1 MNADSVAKSARR
13 FCHQNM
19 GSMHGEALDVFREGL
34 RRFLTEGG
42 YAWVE
47 RPGPPP
53 PGVKILKNAHPPRLA
68 ERLCEEGFPLV
79 YIAAVKRR
87 DSSTPLEEAC
97 RRGEAVCYVYG
108 DVEWAPE
115 LEGRC
120 RPVTFYVDVKEE
132 KKALEALLLYIAK
145 TRSLPW
151 VAFNRDVL
159 KVVGLCDVEPNACL
173 TEEAVAK
180 KVEAIKKQL
189 AARRPEPPRS
199 STAEDAGDG
208 ASLVTAAEAQK
219 DAPPQATPEP
229 TQGTGRVGPAEEPP
243 RPRLD
248 PAVLELLR
256 RCCGEECVSR
266 LLACHE

>member
-1 MNADSVAKSARR
+1 MYKASDA
-13 FCHQNM
+13 FQ
-19 GSMHGEALDVFREGL
+19 EGL
-34 RRFLTEGG
+34 RRFLAEGG
-42 YAWVE
+42 FTWAE
-47 RPGPPP
+47 RPSPPP
-53 PGVKILKNAHPPRLA
+53 PGIKILKNAHPPRLA

-79 YIAAVKRR
+79 YIAAVRR
-87 DSSTPLEEAC
+87 RNSSTPLEEAC
-97 RRGEAVCYVYG
+97 LRGEAVCYVYG

-115 LEGRC
+115 LEGKC
-120 RPVTFYVDVKEE
+120 KPVTFYVDVREE
-132 KKALEALLLYIAK
+132 KKALEALLLYIAR

-159 KVVGLCDVEPNACL
+159 KVVGLCDAEPNACL

-189 AARRPEPPRS
+189 AARRPEPQRADS
-199 STAEDAGDG
+199 AEAAGNGAGPGADG
-208 ASLVTAAEAQK
+208 AGEAQS
-219 DAPPQATPEP
+219 DAPPLARPEP
-229 TQGTGRVGPAEEPP
+229 TQKTDRGRSAEEPP

>member
-1 MNADSVAKSARR
+1 
-13 FCHQNM
+13 M
-19 GSMHGEALDVFREGL
+19 GNMHGEALDVFREGL
-34 RRFLTEGG
+34 RRFLTESG

-53 PGVKILKNAHPPRLA
+53 PGVKILKNAHPPRIA

-79 YIAAVKRR
+79 YIAAVRRR

-115 LEGRC
+115 LEDKC
-120 RPVTFYVDVKEE
+120 RPVTFYVDVREE

-159 KVVGLCDVEPNACL
+159 KVVGLCDAEPNACL

-199 STAEDAGDG
+199 STAEAAGDG
-208 ASLVTAAEAQK
+208 AGPGAG
-219 DAPPQATPEP
+219 
-229 TQGTGRVGPAEEPP
+229 GTGEAHVDADTPLQVKQMPMQDAGRAGPAEEPP

-248 PAVLELLR
+248 SAVLELLR

-266 LLACHE
+266 LLTCHE

>member
-1 MNADSVAKSARR
+1 MYKTSDA
-13 FCHQNM
+13 FQ
-19 GSMHGEALDVFREGL
+19 EAL
-34 RRFLTEGG
+34 RRFLAEGG
-42 YAWVE
+42 FAWVE

-53 PGVKILKNAHPPRLA
+53 PGVKILKNEHPPRLA

-79 YIAAVKRR
+79 YIAAVRRR

-97 RRGEAVCYVYG
+97 HRGEAVCYVYG

-115 LEGRC
+115 LEGKC

-132 KKALEALLLYIAK
+132 RKALEALLLYIAR

-151 VAFNRDVL
+151 VAFNREVL
-159 KVVGLCDVEPNACL
+159 RIVGLCDAEPNACL
-173 TEEAVAK
+173 TEELLLK
-180 KVEAIKKQL
+180 KIEVMKKQL
-189 AARRPEPPRS
+189 AAQRPEPHRADS
-199 STAEDAGDG
+199 
-208 ASLVTAAEAQK
+208 AEATGNGAGPGAGGAGEAHVDA
-219 DAPPQATPEP
+219 DAPLQDKQVP
-229 TQGTGRVGPAEEPP
+229 TQGAGRVGPAEEPP

-256 RCCGEECVSR
+256 RCCGVECVSR

>member
-1 MNADSVAKSARR
+1 MYKAPDA
-13 FCHQNM
+13 FQ
-19 GSMHGEALDVFREGL
+19 EGL
-34 RRFLTEGG
+34 RRFLAEGG

-53 PGVKILKNAHPPRLA
+53 PSGVKILKNAHPSRIA

-79 YIAAVKRR
+79 YIAAVRRR

-115 LEGRC
+115 LEGKC
-120 RPVTFYVDVKEE
+120 KPVTFYVDVREE

-151 VAFNRDVL
+151 IAFNREVL
-159 KVVGLCDVEPNACL
+159 RVVGLCDVEPNACI
-173 TEEAVAK
+173 TEELLLK
-180 KVEAIKKQL
+180 KIEVMKKQL
-189 AARRPEPPRS
+189 AAQRPEPQRADSAEAAGNGAGPGD
-199 STAEDAGDG
+199 TAETQ
-208 ASLVTAAEAQK
+208 S
-219 DAPPQATPEP
+219 DAPPQARP
-229 TQGTGRVGPAEEPP
+229 TQNTGRVGPAEEPP

-248 PAVLELLR
+248 PAVLGMLR

>member
-1 MNADSVAKSARR
+1 
-13 FCHQNM
+13 M
-19 GSMHGEALDVFREGL
+19 GSINSEAFREGL

-47 RPGPPP
+47 HPGPPP
-53 PGVKILKNAHPPRLA
+53 PGVKILKNAHPPRTA

-115 LEGRC
+115 LEDKC
-120 RPVTFYVDVKEE
+120 KPVTFYVDLKEE
-132 KKALEALLLYIAK
+132 KKALEALLLYIAR
-145 TRSLPW
+145 TRNLPW

-159 KVVGLCDVEPNACL
+159 KVVGLCDAEPNACL

-180 KVEAIKKQL
+180 KIEAMKKQL
-189 AARRPEPPRS
+189 AAQRP
-199 STAEDAGDG
+199 
-208 ASLVTAAEAQK
+208 K
-219 DAPPQATPEP
+219 PQRADS
-229 TQGTGRVGPAEEPP
+229 A
-243 RPRLD
+243 
-248 PAVLELLR
+248 
-256 RCCGEECVSR
+256 
-266 LLACHE
+266 

>member
-1 MNADSVAKSARR
+1 
-13 FCHQNM
+13 
-19 GSMHGEALDVFREGL
+19 MHGEAFDVFREGL
-34 RRFLTEGG
+34 RRFLAEGG

-47 RPGPPP
+47 RPAPPP
-53 PGVKILKNAHPPRLA
+53 PGVKILKNAHPPSAA

-79 YIAAVKRR
+79 YIVAARRR

-120 RPVTFYVDVKEE
+120 KPVTFYVDIKEE
-132 KKALEALLLYIAK
+132 RRALEALLLYIAK
-145 TRSLPW
+145 THSLPW
-151 VAFNRDVL
+151 ISFNRDVL
-159 KVVGLCDVEPNACL
+159 RIVGICDADPNLCL
-173 TEEAVAK
+173 TEEAILK
-180 KVEAIKKQL
+180 KVEVMKKQL

-208 ASLVTAAEAQK
+208 AAGPGDTAETQA
-219 DAPPQATPEP
+219 DAPPQATP
-229 TQGTGRVGPAEEPP
+229 TQKTDRDTEEPP
-243 RPRLD
+243 RLRLD

>member
-1 MNADSVAKSARR
+1 LNAVLVEKSARR

-34 RRFLTEGG
+34 RRFLAEGG

-53 PGVKILKNAHPPRLA
+53 HGVKILKNAHPPRIA

-79 YIAAVKRR
+79 YIAAVRRR

-120 RPVTFYVDVKEE
+120 RPVTFYVDVREE
-132 KKALEALLLYIAK
+132 KKALEALLLYIAR

-180 KVEAIKKQL
+180 KVETIKKQL

-199 STAEDAGDG
+199 STAEAAGDG
-208 ASLVTAAEAQK
+208 AGPGDTAETQS
-219 DAPPQATPEP
+219 DAPPQARPA
-229 TQGTGRVGPAEEPP
+229 QDAGRVGPAEA
-243 RPRLD
+243 RRVAARLD

-256 RCCGEECVSR
+256 RCCREECVSR

>member
-1 MNADSVAKSARR
+1 MYKTSDA
-13 FCHQNM
+13 FQ
-19 GSMHGEALDVFREGL
+19 EAL
-34 RRFLTEGG
+34 RRFLAEGG
-42 YAWVE
+42 FAWVE

-79 YIAAVKRR
+79 YIAAVRRR

-115 LEGRC
+115 LEGKC
-120 RPVTFYVDVKEE
+120 RPVTFYVDVREE
-132 KKALEALLLYIAK
+132 KKALEALLLYIAR

-151 VAFNRDVL
+151 VAFNREVL
-159 KVVGLCDVEPNACL
+159 RIVGLCDAEPNACL
-173 TEEAVAK
+173 TEELLLK
-180 KVEAIKKQL
+180 KIEAMKKQL
-189 AARRPEPPRS
+189 AAQRPEPQRADS
-199 STAEDAGDG
+199 
-208 ASLVTAAEAQK
+208 AEAAGNGAGPGAGGAGEAHVDA
-219 DAPPQATPEP
+219 DAPLQAKQVP
-229 TQGTGRVGPAEEPP
+229 TQGAGRVGPAEEPP

-248 PAVLELLR
+248 LAVLELLR

>member
-1 MNADSVAKSARR
+1 
-13 FCHQNM
+13 M
-19 GSMHGEALDVFREGL
+19 GSINSEAFREGL

-97 RRGEAVCYVYG
+97 HRGEAVCYVYG

-115 LEGRC
+115 LEDKC
-120 RPVTFYVDVKEE
+120 MPITFYVDLKEE
-132 KKALEALLLYIAK
+132 RRALEALLLYIAR
-145 TRSLPW
+145 TRNLPW
-151 VAFNRDVL
+151 VAFNREIL
-159 KVVGLCDVEPNACL
+159 SIIGLCDAAPNICL
-173 TEEAVAK
+173 TEEAVIK
-180 KVEAIKKQL
+180 KVEAMRKQL
-189 AARRPEPPRS
+189 APQRLEPPKS
-199 STAEDAGDG
+199 PTVETSPDDTANVTAETTTKNKG
-208 ASLVTAAEAQK
+208 AAADTDK
-219 DAPPQATPEP
+219 PHAPA
-229 TQGTGRVGPAEEPP
+229 A
-243 RPRLD
+243 RLD

>member
-1 MNADSVAKSARR
+1 MYKASDA
-13 FCHQNM
+13 FQ
-19 GSMHGEALDVFREGL
+19 EGL

-53 PGVKILKNAHPPRLA
+53 PGVKILKNAHPPRIA

-79 YIAAVKRR
+79 YIAAVRRR
-87 DSSTPLEEAC
+87 DSSTPLEETC
-97 RRGEAVCYVYG
+97 LRGEAVCYVYG

-120 RPVTFYVDVKEE
+120 RPVTFYVDVREE
-132 KKALEALLLYIAK
+132 KKALEALLLYVAK

-159 KVVGLCDVEPNACL
+159 KVVGLCDAEPNACL

-180 KVEAIKKQL
+180 KVEALKKQL
-189 AARRPEPPRS
+189 SARRPEPPRS
-199 STAEDAGDG
+199 STAEDAGDV
-208 ASLVTAAEAQK
+208 ASPGGTAEVGAEAQK
-219 DAPPQATPEP
+219 DAPPQGRPEP
-229 TQGTGRVGPAEEPP
+229 TQKTDRGRSVEAH
-243 RPRLD
+243 RSAVRLD

-256 RCCGEECVSR
+256 RCCGEECVSK

>member
-1 MNADSVAKSARR
+1 
-13 FCHQNM
+13 
-19 GSMHGEALDVFREGL
+19 MHGETLDVFREGL

-42 YAWVE
+42 FAWVE

-53 PGVKILKNAHPPRLA
+53 PGVKILKNAHPPRIA

-79 YIAAVKRR
+79 YIAAVRRR

-115 LEGRC
+115 LEGKC

-132 KKALEALLLYIAK
+132 KKALEALLLYIAR

-159 KVVGLCDVEPNACL
+159 KVVGLCDAEPNACL

-180 KVEAIKKQL
+180 KIEMIKRQQ
-189 AARRPEPPRS
+189 AAQRPPRAAGDVAGPG
-199 STAEDAGDG
+199 STAEVG
-208 ASLVTAAEAQK
+208 AE
-219 DAPPQATPEP
+219 APPQARPEP
-229 TQGTGRVGPAEEPP
+229 TQKTESGVDSP
-243 RPRLD
+243 RAAVQLD

-256 RCCGEECVSR
+256 RCCGEECVLR
-266 LLACHE
+266 LLSCHG

>member
-1 MNADSVAKSARR
+1 MYKASDAFQVA
-13 FCHQNM
+13 
-19 GSMHGEALDVFREGL
+19 L
-34 RRFLTEGG
+34 RRFLAEGG

-47 RPGPPP
+47 RPGSPP

-97 RRGEAVCYVYG
+97 IRGEAVCYVYG

-132 KKALEALLLYIAK
+132 KKALEALLLYIAR

-151 VAFNRDVL
+151 IAFNRDVL
-159 KVVGLCDVEPNACL
+159 KVVGLCDAEPNACL

-199 STAEDAGDG
+199 STAEAAGDG
-208 ASLVTAAEAQK
+208 AGPGAGGAGETQS
-219 DAPPQATPEP
+219 DAPPQARPEP
-229 TQGTGRVGPAEEPP
+229 TQKTDRGRSAEESP

>member
-1 MNADSVAKSARR
+1 MYKAPDA
-13 FCHQNM
+13 FQ
-19 GSMHGEALDVFREGL
+19 EAL

-42 YAWVE
+42 FTWTE

-79 YIAAVKRR
+79 YIVAVRRR

-97 RRGEAVCYVYG
+97 LRDVCYVYG

-115 LEGRC
+115 LEGKC

-132 KKALEALLLYIAK
+132 KKALEALLLYVAK

-151 VAFNRDVL
+151 IAFNRDVL

-180 KVEAIKKQL
+180 KVEAMKKQL
-189 AARRPEPPRS
+189 AARRPEPQATTS
-199 STAEDAGDG
+199 AGDVDQAAGEG
-208 ASLVTAAEAQK
+208 ADSK
-219 DAPPQATPEP
+219 
-229 TQGTGRVGPAEEPP
+229 TGANGANETETGPALKTESERGGVD
-243 RPRLD
+243 RPRAAVRLD
-248 PAVLELLR
+248 SAVLELLR

>member
-1 MNADSVAKSARR
+1 
-13 FCHQNM
+13 M
-19 GSMHGEALDVFREGL
+19 GSINSEAFREGL

-47 RPGPPP
+47 HPGPPP
-53 PGVKILKNAHPPRLA
+53 PGVKILKNAHPPRTA

-115 LEGRC
+115 LEDKC
-120 RPVTFYVDVKEE
+120 KPVTFYVDLKEE

-145 TRSLPW
+145 TRNLPW

-159 KVVGLCDVEPNACL
+159 KVVGLCDAAPNICL

-180 KVEAIKKQL
+180 KVEAMRKQL
-189 AARRPEPPRS
+189 APQRLEPPKS
-199 STAEDAGDG
+199 PTVETSPDDTANVTAESDDTAETTTKNKG
-208 ASLVTAAEAQK
+208 AAADIDK
-219 DAPPQATPEP
+219 PHAPA
-229 TQGTGRVGPAEEPP
+229 A
-243 RPRLD
+243 RLD
-248 PAVLELLR
+248 PAVLELVR
-256 RCCGEECVSR
+256 RCCGEECVTR
-266 LLACHE
+266 LLACHD

>member
-1 MNADSVAKSARR
+1 
-13 FCHQNM
+13 
-19 GSMHGEALDVFREGL
+19 MHGEALDVFREGL

-47 RPGPPP
+47 RPDPPP
-53 PGVKILKNAHPPRLA
+53 SGVKILKNAHPPRLA

-79 YIAAVKRR
+79 YIAAVRRR

-115 LEGRC
+115 LEGKC
-120 RPVTFYVDVKEE
+120 RPVTFYVDVSEE

-189 AARRPEPPRS
+189 AARRPEPQRTVP
-199 STAEDAGDG
+199 AGAAGDVAGPG
-208 ASLVTAAEAQK
+208 ADGAGEAQS
-219 DAPPQATPEP
+219 DAPLQATPAKNTER
-229 TQGTGRVGPAEEPP
+229 GGPAEA
-243 RPRLD
+243 RRVAVRLD

-266 LLACHE
+266 LLTCHE

>member
-1 MNADSVAKSARR
+1 
-13 FCHQNM
+13 
-19 GSMHGEALDVFREGL
+19 MHGETLDVFREGL

-79 YIAAVKRR
+79 YIAAVRRR

-97 RRGEAVCYVYG
+97 LRGEVVCYVYG

-115 LEGRC
+115 LEGKC
-120 RPVTFYVDVKEE
+120 KPVTFYVDVKEE
-132 KKALEALLLYIAK
+132 KKALEALLLYIAR

-151 VAFNRDVL
+151 VAFNREIL
-159 KVVGLCDVEPNACL
+159 SIIGLCDAAPNICL

-180 KVEAIKKQL
+180 KVEAMRKQL
-189 AARRPEPPRS
+189 TPQPLAPPKS
-199 STAEDAGDG
+199 PTVETSPDDTANVTAETTTKNKG
-208 ASLVTAAEAQK
+208 AAVDIDNAPAA
-219 DAPPQATPEP
+219 
-229 TQGTGRVGPAEEPP
+229 
-243 RPRLD
+243 RLD
-248 PAVLELLR
+248 PAVLRLVR
-256 RCCGEECVSR
+256 RCCGEECVTR
-266 LLACHE
+266 LLSCHD

>member
-1 MNADSVAKSARR
+1 MYKGPDA
-13 FCHQNM
+13 FQ
-19 GSMHGEALDVFREGL
+19 EAL
-34 RRFLTEGG
+34 RRFLAEGG

-53 PGVKILKNAHPPRLA
+53 PGVKILKSAHPPRLA

-79 YIAAVKRR
+79 YIAAVRRR
-87 DSSTPLEEAC
+87 DSSTPLEEVC

-108 DVEWAPE
+108 DVEWGPE

-132 KKALEALLLYIAK
+132 RKALEALLLYIAK

-159 KVVGLCDVEPNACL
+159 KVVGLCDAEPNACL

-180 KVEAIKKQL
+180 KVEAMRKQL
-189 AARRPEPPRS
+189 AAQRPEPQR
-199 STAEDAGDG
+199 G
-208 ASLVTAAEAQK
+208 ASAEAAGNGVGPGGAAEAQVGV
-219 DAPPQATPEP
+219 DAPPQAEQVQ
-229 TQGTGRVGPAEEPP
+229 TQRIERGGPPEEPLGA
-243 RPRLD
+243 RLD
-248 PAVLELLR
+248 PSVLGLLR

-266 LLACHE
+266 LLACHG

>member
-1 MNADSVAKSARR
+1 MYKAPDA
-13 FCHQNM
+13 FQ
-19 GSMHGEALDVFREGL
+19 EGL

-42 YAWVE
+42 YAWAE
-47 RPGPPP
+47 RPRPPP
-53 PGVKILKNAHPPRLA
+53 SGIKILKNAHPPRLA

-79 YIAAVKRR
+79 YIAAVRR
-87 DSSTPLEEAC
+87 QDSSTPLEEAC

-132 KKALEALLLYIAK
+132 KKALEALLIYIAR

-151 VAFNRDVL
+151 IAFNREVL
-159 KVVGLCDVEPNACL
+159 RIVGLCDVEPNACI
-173 TEEAVAK
+173 TEELLLK
-180 KVEAIKKQL
+180 KIEVMKKQL
-189 AARRPEPPRS
+189 AARRPEPQRADS
-199 STAEDAGDG
+199 AE
-208 ASLVTAAEAQK
+208 AAENGAGPGAGGAGEAHVEA
-219 DAPPQATPEP
+219 DAPLQAKQAP
-229 TQGTGRVGPAEEPP
+229 TQDAGRVGPAEVPP
-243 RPRLD
+243 RLRLD

-266 LLACHE
+266 LLTCHE

>member
-1 MNADSVAKSARR
+1 MYKAPDA
-13 FCHQNM
+13 FQ
-19 GSMHGEALDVFREGL
+19 EAL
-34 RRFLTEGG
+34 RRFLAEGG
-42 YAWVE
+42 FAWVE

-53 PGVKILKNAHPPRLA
+53 PGVKILKNAHPPRIA

-79 YIAAVKRR
+79 YIAAVRRR

-97 RRGEAVCYVYG
+97 HRGEAVCYVYG

-115 LEGRC
+115 LEGKC
-120 RPVTFYVDVKEE
+120 RPVIFYVDVREE
-132 KKALEALLLYIAK
+132 KKALEALLIYIAK

-159 KVVGLCDVEPNACL
+159 KVVGLCDAEPNACL

-180 KVEAIKKQL
+180 KVETIKKQL
-189 AARRPEPPRS
+189 AARRPEPPRN
-199 STAEDAGDG
+199 STAEAAGDVAGPGDTAGVG
-208 ASLVTAAEAQK
+208 AE
-219 DAPPQATPEP
+219 APPQARPEP
-229 TQGTGRVGPAEEPP
+229 TQKTDRGRSAEEP
-243 RPRLD
+243 RGVRLD